1 MERCESASVLHVQV
15 GSLLAQQLQSETEAG
30 PGRRVG
36 RSVPVALVLVV
47 HCGTSLWGEI
57 LYFEESLTFVTNLE
71 KEGDHLGEPPTSGK
85 LKRGAASEVENVAVA
100 ASVQQRGHR
109 RRLEG
114 KSYQI

>member
-1 MERCESASVLHVQV
+1 MRLHGPQCPGPPRPGGPLWHQPV
-15 GSLLAQQLQSETEAG
+15 GE
-30 PGRRVG
+30 V
-36 RSVPVALVLVV
+36 
-47 HCGTSLWGEI
+47 

-85 LKRGAASEVENVAVA
+85 LKRGAPGEVEHVAVA
-100 ASVQQRGHR
+100 APVQQRGHC